1 MNYYV
6 SGINTILDIRFFFLI
21 LSSWSYFLFRITE
34 RAILYIQALSLSLHY
49 VFSEDGLILVIF
61 VSLEKHLIESG
72 CSLNAC
78 GLKERMNIKL

>member
-1 MNYYV
+1 M
-6 SGINTILDIRFFFLI
+6 SRINTILHIRDFFLI

-34 RAILYIQALSLSLHY
+34 IAILYIQALFLSLRY

-72 CSLNAC
+72 CSLNTC
-78 GLKERMNIKL
+78 GLKERMNIKLW